1 MFVEPQVGQRG
12 SGNGY
17 SGGEIMQYS
26 FADFLQEYG
35 PIDHL
40 ILDGLWEP
48 MGPCIDLI
56 IDL

>member
-1 MFVEPQVGQRG
+1 MR
-12 SGNGY
+12 
-17 SGGEIMQYS
+17 YS
-26 FADFLQEYG
+26 FANFLQEYG